1 MGELNC
7 PSYNEAEFITG
18 PEIQLYLIK
27 KFITINK
34 NFNKNIQARNSSKI
48 NRDKATVTE
57 VDQEVGREC
66 GSGEVV
72 DATSAV
78 RDVAED
84 EAVSGG
90 REGLEDVGDDEGI
103 HEESLGELKGDALC
117 TGGADS
123 PNALVDFKV
132 IVGRQDG
139 DGGIQSRI
147 V

>member
-1 MGELNC
+1 M
-7 PSYNEAEFITG
+7 
-18 PEIQLYLIK
+18 
-27 KFITINK
+27 
-34 NFNKNIQARNSSKI
+34 
-48 NRDKATVTE
+48 TE
-57 VDQEVGREC
+57 VDQEVGRE
-66 GSGEVV
+66 GGGGEVV

-90 REGLEDVGDDEGI
+90 REGLDDIGDDEGI

-117 TGGADS
+117 TGGAGS